1 MLSGWLASLKTNSV
15 ASSALECQN
24 EDNIKAIYQILICLH
39 AIKQT
44 SHILKHVDF
53 WFWGLFQRSGQKVCL
68 CRIHCHSLP
77 GLMPILDPAGRGYCQ
92 IWTNHKVG
100 LKTLANDKARGLM
113 RRTWPG
119 LRHWS
124 TTNCPGH
131 ANLTS
136 NRIVASLN
144 RRRPCNSWVKEN
156 SSFPL
161 AVLVYSLATHFTSCI
176 ADQGP
181 AFLII
186 LDISYVAIFFFDI

>member
-39 AIKQT
+39 NKANLSYLET
-44 SHILKHVDF
+44 CWLLILRTLSEV
-53 WFWGLFQRSGQKVCL
+53 RSGGVPCW
-68 CRIHCHSLP
+68 IHCHSLP

-119 LRHWS
+119 LQHWS

-136 NRIVASLN
+136 NRVVASLN
-144 RRRPCNSWVKEN
+144 RRRPCNWLKEN
-156 SSFPL
+156 ISFAL
-161 AVLVYSLATHFTSCI
+161 AVLVYSLATHFISCI

>member
-1 MLSGWLASLKTNSV
+1 MPKRGQYQSYLSNLNLSSCNKANLSYLETCWLL
-15 ASSALECQN
+15 
-24 EDNIKAIYQILICLH
+24 ILRTL
-39 AIKQT
+39 
-44 SHILKHVDF
+44 SEV
-53 WFWGLFQRSGQKVCL
+53 RSGGVPCW
-68 CRIHCHSLP
+68 IHCHSLP

-136 NRIVASLN
+136 NRVVASLN
-144 RRRPCNSWVKEN
+144 RRRPCNWLKEN
-156 SSFPL
+156 ISFAL
-161 AVLVYSLATHFTSCI
+161 AVLVYSLATHFISCI

>member
-39 AIKQT
+39 AIKQF
-44 SHILKHVDF
+44 SNKICWLLILRTFSEV
-53 WFWGLFQRSGQKVCL
+53 RSEGVP

-156 SSFPL
+156 SSFAL